1 MKLHQSF
8 GLLSFATAIFCASH
22 LAAQPV
28 VVGQMAPAFT
38 LTDIDGHTHNL
49 TDFRGKIVVLEW
61 VNPECP
67 FVRKHY
73 ESGNIPR
80 LQKEA
85 VEDGVI
91 WLTINSGHD
100 GAQGDFSL
108 LQVKS
113 WQKTTG
119 SEPSSYFRDPDGVVG
134 RLYDAKTTPHMF
146 VINQAGVLVYNG
158 AIDSIR
164 SANQADIPK
173 AENYVKNA
181 LLALKFGTVVKT
193 AVTRPYG
200 CSVKY

>member
-1 MKLHQSF
+1 LV
-8 GLLSFATAIFCASH
+8 
-22 LAAQPV
+22 AQPV
-28 VVGQMAPAFT
+28 VVGQMAPEFT

-85 VEDGVI
+85 VADGVI

-108 LQVKS
+108 LQVKG

-119 SEPSSYFRDPDGVVG
+119 SAPSSYFRDPDGTVG

-146 VINQAGVLVYNG
+146 VINQAGTLVYNG

-173 AENYVKNA
+173 AENYVKAA
-181 LLALKFGTVVKT
+181 LLALKFGTSVKT